1 MCVCGTDQLYAY
13 CVHVGTSV
21 CFDKRVNLTTTSPP
35 PLPPPPLSPIPH
47 RNVPE
52 PLEEVGRTR
61 MRVKVLVNNQEVSQT
76 REG

>member
-35 PLPPPPLSPIPH
+35 PLPPPPPPPPPPPLPPPPLSPIPH
-47 RNVPE
+47 RNVP
-52 PLEEVGRTR
+52 
-61 MRVKVLVNNQEVSQT
+61 
-76 REG
+76 